1 MPTRTADSRWPA
13 LLVLCAGSLMIILDG
28 SIVAVAL
35 PAIQR
40 DLGFTATG
48 LAWVVNAYL
57 VAFGG
62 LLLLAGRL
70 GDLLGRRAV
79 FLAGVASFTLASLL
93 CAVAA
98 SPDTLVVARFLQGTG
113 GALTMAVSLGMIV
126 RLFPEPAER
135 ARAIAVFSFTGA
147 AGASIGMLAG
157 GVLTDLAGW
166 PAIFAVNLPIGLV
179 ILLAAVRLLDAD
191 RGVGLRAGLDLL
203 GATLV
208 TGGLMLAVL
217 AIVGTEEHGWTSART
232 LAAAGLAAALL
243 AAFALR
249 QRSASIPLLPPRL
262 LRTPDLVAAN
272 VVQFLMVAAFFGFQ
286 FLLALELQLV
296 LDLGPTATGL
306 AFLPTPVTIAVI
318 SLGLAGRLIG
328 RHGARAVLATGLV
341 LAVVAFLLLARL
353 PVDGGYLPDVLPSML
368 LFGVA
373 GGLALPAVTTLAMAG
388 ADPADAGLAS
398 GLVNTTQQVGG
409 ALGLAML
416 ATLAA
421 GRADGLRDAGWQDTD
436 ALAAGYRTAFTVAAG
451 LVAAA
456 LVIALVALRRR
467 PAPVPPPADG
477 ATASL
482 PAEPPADRAV
492 GAEPSAGR
500 ITAAPTAAPAPERA
514 AAKRPT
520 DAPTAELPAVPPEH
534 APASGYLT
542 DAH

>member
-1 MPTRTADSRWPA
+1 MSTRTVESRWPA
-13 LLVLCAGSLMIILDG
+13 LLLLCAGSLMIILDG

-70 GDLLGRRAV
+70 GDLLGRRTV
-79 FLAGVASFTLASLL
+79 FLAGVALFTLASLL
-93 CAVAA
+93 CAVATGPA
-98 SPDTLVVARFLQGTG
+98 VLVAARFLQGVG

-126 RLFPEPAER
+126 RLFPAPAER

-147 AGASIGMLAG
+147 AGSSIGMLAG

-166 PAIFAVNLPIGLV
+166 PAIFGINLPIGLG
-179 ILLAAVRLLDAD
+179 ILLGAVRLLEAD
-191 RGVGLRAGLDLL
+191 RGIGLRAGLDLL
-203 GATLV
+203 GAGLV
-208 TGGLMLAVL
+208 TAGLMLAVL
-217 AIVGTEEHGWTSART
+217 AIVGTAEHGWASART
-232 LAAAGLAAALL
+232 LGAAGLAAALL

-249 QRSASIPLLPPRL
+249 QRAVATPLLPPRV

-296 LDLGPTATGL
+296 QGLDAAATGL
-306 AFLPTPVTIAVI
+306 AFLPTPVAIAVV
-318 SLGLAGRLIG
+318 SLGLAGRLTA
-328 RHGARAVLATGLV
+328 RYGARPVLLTGLTLAVLG
-341 LAVVAFLLLARL
+341 FLLLARL
-353 PVDGGYLPDVLPSML
+353 PADGGYLADVLPAML
-368 LFGVA
+368 VFGVA
-373 GGLALPAVTTLAMAG
+373 GGLSLPAVTTLAMAG

-409 ALGLAML
+409 ALGLAAL

-421 GRADGLRDAGWQDTD
+421 SRAEDLRGAGWMEAD
-436 ALAAGYRTAFTVAAG
+436 ALAAGYRTAF

-456 LVIALVALRRR
+456 LVTAALLVALATLRRR
-467 PAPVPPPADG
+467 PAGRPSPAAGDR
-477 ATASL
+477 SL
-482 PAEPPADRAV
+482 ETSP
-492 GAEPSAGR
+492 GR
-500 ITAAPTAAPAPERA
+500 PGI
-514 AAKRPT
+514 
-520 DAPTAELPAVPPEH
+520 
-534 APASGYLT
+534 GG
-542 DAH
+542 